1 LCGVASVEIG
11 ELLDERYRIIA
22 RRAAGA
28 TATVWEAE
36 DGFLRRRVAIKVL
49 HDHVA
54 ADAELLSRFVDEA
67 RTAATVSHSSLV
79 AVYDSIQ
86 DHPGIVMEWVDGP
99 DLRERLDQGPLDGAD
114 AARIGAAIAD
124 GLAELHQHG
133 LIHRDVKPANILLSS
148 DGTPKLTD
156 FGITTA
162 NAGDRT
168 ATGIVLG
175 TPKYLAPEQVRGE
188 RLDARTDLFALAAV
202 LYEAVAGH
210 APWVRD
216 GELPTAIARLS
227 DYPDDLRTT
236 RTDLPASLTASIMR
250 GLARH
255 PDDRW
260 PSATVFS
267 NSLRDSS
274 TLAPPPGRSEATR
287 ALPVTRP
294 ARPADGARGKAPKGG
309 GARFR
314 TQRRRWPR
322 LLGLTVMAAVAFL
335 GWTLVSSFAADT
347 PVDQPSTAPILI
359 VSADA
364 FDPEGSGPPGE
375 HNARAPLAIDGD
387 TDSYWP
393 TEQYDT
399 RNFGT
404 KSGVGLILR
413 LDRVHQISEITI
425 ATQASTNWAVEI
437 RVTDAQTI
445 GITDTIAAF
454 GPAIHTESGL
464 GPEAILRL
472 NATGDTVVVWFTDL
486 GDGEIPIRLAVGE
499 VTIQ

>member
-1 LCGVASVEIG
+1 MASVEIG
-11 ELLDERYRIIA
+11 TLLDERYRIIA

-49 HDHVA
+49 HDHMA

-67 RTAATVSHSSLV
+67 RTATTVSHGSLV

-99 DLRERLDQGPLDGAD
+99 DLRQRLDQGPLDGAET
-114 AARIGAAIAD
+114 ARIGAAIAD

-188 RLDARTDLFALAAV
+188 TLDARTDLFALAAV
-202 LYEAVAGH
+202 LYESVSGH

-216 GELPTAIARLS
+216 GDLPTAIARLS
-227 DYPDDLRTT
+227 DDPDDLRTT
-236 RTDLPASLTASIMR
+236 RPDLPASLTASIMR
-250 GLARH
+250 GLERH

-260 PSATVFS
+260 PNATLFAH
-267 NSLRDSS
+267 SLRGGS
-274 TLAPPPGRSEATR
+274 TLEPPPGRPEATR
-287 ALPVTRP
+287 ALPIVEL
-294 ARPADGARGKAPKGG
+294 ARPANAPRTKMPKGDG
-309 GARFR
+309 VPVR
-314 TQRRRWPR
+314 TQRRLWPR
-322 LLGLTVMAAVAFL
+322 LLGLTVMAAVALL
-335 GWTLVSSFAADT
+335 GWTLVSGFGTNDSAR
-347 PVDQPSTAPILI
+347 PPSAAPIQI
-359 VSADA
+359 VSAEA

-375 HNARAPLAIDGD
+375 YNALAPLAIDGNP
-387 TDSYWP
+387 DSFWL
-393 TEQYDT
+393 TEQYDE
-399 RNFGT
+399 RDLGT
-404 KSGVGLILR
+404 KSGVGLILQ
-413 LDRVHQISEITI
+413 LDRVHSISAITI
-425 ATQASTNWAVEI
+425 ATQASANWSVEI
-437 RVTDAQTI
+437 RVAEAETVGPAE
-445 GITDTIAAF
+445 TIAAF

-464 GPEAILRL
+464 GPEANLRL
-472 NATGDTVVVWFTDL
+472 DATGDIVVVWFTNL
-486 GDGEIPIRLAVGE
+486 GEGAIPIRLAVGE

>member
-1 LCGVASVEIG
+1 MTLVEIG
-11 ELLDERYRIIA
+11 ALLDERYRIIA

-36 DGFLRRRVAIKVL
+36 DGFLRRQVAIKIL
-49 HDHVA
+49 HDHMA
-54 ADAELLSRFVDEA
+54 ADTELLSRFVDEA
-67 RTAATVSHSSLV
+67 RTATTVSHGSLV

-99 DLRERLDQGPLDGAD
+99 DLRQRLDQGPLDGAET
-114 AARIGAAIAD
+114 ARIGAAIAD

-188 RLDARTDLFALAAV
+188 TLDARTDLFALAAV
-202 LYEAVAGH
+202 LYESVSGH

-216 GELPTAIARLS
+216 GDLPTAIARLS
-227 DYPDDLRTT
+227 DDPDDLRTT
-236 RTDLPASLTASIMR
+236 RPDLPASLTASIMR
-250 GLARH
+250 GLERH
-255 PDDRW
+255 PDDHW
-260 PSATVFS
+260 PNATVFAD
-267 NSLRDSS
+267 SLRGSS
-274 TLAPPPGRSEATR
+274 TMEPPPGRPEATR
-287 ALPVTRP
+287 VLPIVEL
-294 ARPADGARGKAPKGG
+294 ARPANAPRTKTPKGDG
-309 GARFR
+309 VPVR
-314 TQRRRWPR
+314 TQRRLWPR
-322 LLGLTVMAAVAFL
+322 LLGLTVMAAVALL
-335 GWTLVSSFAADT
+335 GWTLVSSFADDDPIT
-347 PVDQPSTAPILI
+347 PPLAAAPIQI
-359 VSADA
+359 VPAEA
-364 FDPEGSGPPGE
+364 FDPDGSGSPGE

-387 TDSYWP
+387 PDSYWP

-404 KSGVGLILR
+404 KSGVGLILQ
-413 LDRVHQISEITI
+413 LDRVHPISEITI
-425 ATQASTNWAVEI
+425 ATQASTNRSVEI
-437 RVTDAQTI
+437 RVTEAETV
-445 GITDTIAAF
+445 GAADTIAAF

-472 NATGDTVVVWFTDL
+472 DATGDTVVMWFTDL